1 MSTAPAPA
9 PAATPSAT
17 HARTPVY
24 ALVGNP
30 NCGKSTLFN
39 ALTGLKQKVGNYPG
53 VTVERKVGTAYTQH
67 GQPLTLIDLPG
78 AYSLAARS
86 PDEAVT
92 RDVLLGRRTDTP
104 MPDRIICIADATNLE
119 RNLYLVH
126 QILDL
131 GRPVVLVL
139 NMMDLATQAG
149 LQIRA
154 ARLEHELGIP
164 VIPCEAAHSKGLV
177 ELKLALSRHDL
188 PLPRHAWDV
197 PAPLASAVAE
207 LQASLIAADAKAP
220 LVARAEALLLL
231 TDPDPLRVSG
241 STPLSADTTRIL
253 EGWKKR
259 WTADATDWSGA
270 LVSARYDAIG
280 KLVSEIVIPPAGA
293 APGHPHGPAA
303 HSALALSDKIDAVAT
318 HPLWGWVIFGGIMSA
333 MFFAIFTL
341 AGIPMGWIESLVAW
355 ISDHVSALIPPGT
368 LHDLVIDGA
377 IAGVE
382 GVIIFLPQILILFLF
397 IGFLESTGY
406 MARAAFIMDRVM
418 SKVGL
423 NGKSFIPLLSSYAC
437 AIPGVMAARTIEEP
451 KDRLVTILVA
461 PFMSCSARLP
471 VYLLLIAALVSA
483 NEVPVGTQVG
493 LMLLMYSLGTGGA
506 FFFAWLFKKTLLR
519 GAPPLMIMELPP
531 YRLPRLRDVLIQ
543 MWERGF
549 IFVKRAGT
557 VILALSIVL
566 WFLANY
572 PKPPEGAAA
581 APSQPIVDAVSPGPD
596 APKAEPALAPDA
608 VTAEDPLAYSL
619 AGRAG
624 HLLEPFIAPLGFDW
638 RIGIGLIQSFA
649 AREVFNSSMSVI
661 FSVEESDDED
671 ASRAQLRDAIR
682 AAERPDGTKL
692 FTPLVCLNLMIFYV
706 FAMQCIST
714 IAVVKRETGGW
725 KWALFQLGYMTGT
738 AWVACFVVYQVGRAL
753 GF

>member
-1 MSTAPAPA
+1 MSTAPAASAA
-9 PAATPSAT
+9 PS
-17 HARTPVY
+17 RTPVY

-92 RDVLLGRRTDTP
+92 RDVLLGRRADTP
-104 MPDRIICIADATNLE
+104 MPDRIVCIADATNLE

-139 NMMDLATQAG
+139 NMMDLAAQAG
-149 LQIRA
+149 LDIRI

-164 VIPCEAAHSKGLV
+164 VIPCEAAHGKGLL

-197 PAPLASAVAE
+197 PAALASAVAE
-207 LQASLIAADAKAP
+207 LQASLIANDAKAP

-241 STPLSADTTRIL
+241 STPLSPATSKILDT
-253 EGWKKR
+253 WKAR
-259 WTADATDWSGA
+259 WTVDKTDWSGT

-280 KLVSEIVIPPAGA
+280 KLVQHVVIPPAGA
-293 APGHPHGPAA
+293 EHAHAA
-303 HSALALSDKIDAVAT
+303 NATLALSDKIDAVAT
-318 HPLWGWVIFGGIMSA
+318 HPLWGWVVFAAIMA
-333 MFFAIFTL
+333 TMFFAIFTL
-341 AGIPMGWIESLVAW
+341 AGIPMGWIEALVAW
-355 ISDHVSALIPPGT
+355 VANLVSGTIPEGT
-368 LHDLVIDGA
+368 LRDLVIDGA
-377 IAGVE
+377 IAGVG
-382 GVIIFLPQILILFLF
+382 GVVVFLPQILILFLF

-437 AIPGVMAARTIEEP
+437 AIPGVMAARTIEQP

-471 VYLLLIAALVSA
+471 VYLLLIAAIA
-483 NEVPVGTQVG
+483 GTTEVPVLTQVS
-493 LMLLMYSLGTGGA
+493 LMLIMYSIGTIGA

-531 YRLPRLRDVLIQ
+531 YRLPRFRDVLIQ

-549 IFVKRAGT
+549 VFIKRAGT

-572 PKPPEGAAA
+572 PKLPEAADVAA
-581 APSQPIVDAVSPGPD
+581 APNAVDAVGPGQD
-596 APKAEPALAPDA
+596 APAAEPAENEADLTLKEKQLAH
-608 VTAEDPLAYSL
+608 SF

-624 HLLEPFIAPLGFDW
+624 HALEPLIAPLGFDW

-649 AREVFNSSMSVI
+649 AREVFNSSMGVI
-661 FSVEESDDED
+661 FAVEEADDELVT
-671 ASRAQLRDAIR
+671 RERLRVAISS
-682 AAERPDGTKL
+682 AERRDGTKL
-692 FTPLVCLNLMIFYV
+692 FTPLICLNLMVFYV
-706 FAMQCIST
+706 FAMQCIAT

-725 KWALFQLGYMTGT
+725 KWALFQLVYMTGT
-738 AWVACFVVYQVGRAL
+738 AWVACFVVYQIGRAL